1 MGGRRPYSLKDVVGT
16 SRKVGQKK
24 AQLTK
29 SFIAADISGVSKN
42 SANLVVE
49 HRDIAK
55 ILIYSK
61 KLFSSVKGKYEPAEL
76 KNLKDINRKVRVD
89 WSSVKSKGN
98 LKSNSVIDSAVVDS
112 VSRVLKE
119 RA

>member
-1 MGGRRPYSLKDVVGT
+1 MGGRRSYFLKDVVGT
-16 SRKVGQKK
+16 GKNVGQKK
-24 AQLTK
+24 AQLTR
-29 SFIAADISGVSKN
+29 SFNTGDVTGVSTN

-55 ILIYSK
+55 ILIYTK
-61 KLFSSVKGKYEPAEL
+61 KLYSHVKGKYEPEDL
-76 KNLKDINRKVRVD
+76 IRLKDINRKVRVE
-89 WSSVKSKGN
+89 WSQ
-98 LKSNSVIDSAVVDS
+98 LKSQEKLESNSIINSAVIDN

>member
-1 MGGRRPYSLKDVVGT
+1 MGGRRSYSLTDVVGT
-16 SRKVGQKK
+16 SRDVGHKK

-29 SFIAADISGVSKN
+29 SFNTGDVSGVSRN

-55 ILIYSK
+55 ILIYSR
-61 KLFSSVKGKYEPAEL
+61 KLFSSVKGKYERDEL
-76 KNLKDINRKVRVD
+76 KSLKDINRKVRVD
-89 WSSVKSKGN
+89 WSYVKSKQH
-98 LKSNSVIDSAVVDS
+98 LESNSIIDSAVVDN

>member
-1 MGGRRPYSLKDVVGT
+1 MGGRRSYSLSDVVGT
-16 SRKVGQKK
+16 SKNVGQKK

-29 SFIAADISGVSKN
+29 SFNTSDISGISKY

-55 ILIYSK
+55 ILIYSR
-61 KLFSSVKGKYEPAEL
+61 KLFSSLKGKYGPEEL

-89 WSSVKSKGN
+89 WSYVKSTEK
-98 LKSNSVIDSAVVDS
+98 LESNSIIDSAVVDS